1 MNDDTS
7 PNAVRE
13 PQLLQAFVQMA
24 DTLVDDYDVVD
35 VLHELVE
42 HCLQLLP
49 AAAAGIM
56 LSDQRGNL
64 QVLAS
69 STEQAR
75 LLELFQLQNDEGPCL
90 DCVRTREPI
99 LVADLSEERARWP
112 RFAPQALREGFPAV
126 HAVPLRLRRETIG
139 ALNLFGR
146 EPGVLGERDLQ
157 VARAL
162 ADIATIGILQERAI
176 RRGEVLTEQL
186 QTALNSRVAIEQ
198 AKGAL
203 AQAGNLDMDQ
213 AFAVLRFY
221 ARKNNARLSEVARQ
235 IVTGALRPRNI
246 LDPQHSSGRSGS

>member
-7 PNAVRE
+7 PDAVRE

-35 VLHELVE
+35 VLHQLVE
-42 HCLQLLP
+42 HSLQLLP
-49 AAAAGIM
+49 VAAAGIM
-56 LSDQRGNL
+56 LSDQRGHL

-75 LLELFQLQNDEGPCL
+75 LLELFQVQNDEGPCL
-90 DCVRTREPI
+90 DCVRTRESV
-99 LVADLSEERARWP
+99 LVADLSETASRWP
-112 RFAPQALREGFPAV
+112 RFAPQALREGFSAV

-146 EPGVLGERDLQ
+146 EPGLLGERDLQ

-203 AQAGNLDMDQ
+203 AHAGNLDMDQ

-221 ARKNNARLSEVARQ
+221 ARKNNARLSEVAHQ
-235 IVTGALRPRNI
+235 IVTGALRLRNV
-246 LDPQHSSGRSGS
+246 LDPQHISGC